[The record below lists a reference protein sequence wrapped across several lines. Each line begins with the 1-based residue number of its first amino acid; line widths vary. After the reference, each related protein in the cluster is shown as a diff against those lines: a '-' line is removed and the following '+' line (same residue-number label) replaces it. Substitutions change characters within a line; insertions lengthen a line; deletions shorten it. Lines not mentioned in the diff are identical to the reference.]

1 MLRPW
6 VMRGLAA
13 DLRVAVRLLR
23 EPRVSLLVKALPV
36 LGLLYVL
43 SPIDVIPDVF
53 PFAGQL
59 DDLTVAYF
67 AVKAFMKLVP
77 RSVEAYHRA
86 AAERGEAFAPMRN
99 TDLVIDAEYR
109 AG

>member
-1 MLRPW
+1 M
-6 VMRGLAA
+6 AA

-23 EPRVSLLVKALPV
+23 EPRVSMLVKALPV

-43 SPIDVIPDVF
+43 SPIDVVPDVF

-59 DDLTVAYF
+59 DDLTVAYL
-67 AVKAFMKLVP
+67 ALKAFMKLCP
-77 RSVEAYHRA
+77 RSVEAFHRA
-86 AAERGEAFAPMRN
+86 AAERGEPFAPMRN